1 LILIVICGG
10 GSVMFESPFAI
21 DLEKLIAVNKTLL
34 ESGANILEMNT
45 IRKHLSSIK
54 GGGLVKKLNP
64 AKVIG
69 LVFSDVIGN
78 DLSFIAS
85 GPTVKD
91 ETTIANALEIYDKYD
106 LNLHLEKTDFCETP
120 KEDNLFENTENILML
135 SNSTALEAMQKKAK
149 NLEIKANIFSDKF
162 SSDALTAFE
171 TLIQNVDS
179 SSILLAGGETT
190 LKVNH
195 PEGKGGRNQASILAY
210 LLKLDTKTIIASFD
224 TDGWDNSIAAGA
236 IADVSSLDKA
246 KAKGLH
252 PQEFLQQNNSLV
264 FFKNIGDAIITD
276 KLPSNVSDLFIIYK
290 YE

>member
-1 LILIVICGG
+1 
-10 GSVMFESPFAI
+10 MFESPFAI